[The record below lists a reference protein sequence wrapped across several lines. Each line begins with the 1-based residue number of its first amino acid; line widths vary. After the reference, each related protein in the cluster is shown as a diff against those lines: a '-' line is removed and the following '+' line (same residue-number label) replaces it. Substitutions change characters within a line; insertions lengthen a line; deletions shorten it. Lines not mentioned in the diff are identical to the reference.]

1 MEKFKAPVE
10 LDDIELD
17 AVAGGLFN
25 DINIIVAAV
34 VVNSE
39 DVTATAGS
47 IVDNSTSD
55 TEDAV

>member
-47 IVDNSTSD
+47 IIDNSTSD
-55 TEDAV
+55 TDVVT